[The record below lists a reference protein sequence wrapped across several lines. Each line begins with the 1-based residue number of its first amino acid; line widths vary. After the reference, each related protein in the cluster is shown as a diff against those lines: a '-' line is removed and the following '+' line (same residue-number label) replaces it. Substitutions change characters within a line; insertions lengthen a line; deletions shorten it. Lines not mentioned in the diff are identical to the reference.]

1 MLTGTEGEKVEAP
14 RPGVSRR
21 EMLVGGA
28 LVLAA
33 GVAFARAPRPT
44 ADLLGKTQLDDI
56 MPERIG
62 DWTYQTN
69 SGLIL
74 PPADQLRDKI
84 YSHLLT
90 RIYRRG
96 DGTDVMLLIAYS
108 GKQDGTLQVHRP
120 EVCYPAS
127 GYRLISSEPHAL
139 PLPDHR
145 TLPARYVVTEG
156 QVRNEELV
164 YWTRIGPHFPTTW
177 GQEHLAVVQENLAG
191 RVPDGLL
198 VRVSTAVSGDTRP
211 ILDGFAD
218 DLIRAASPRLRHLL
232 VGDA

>member
-1 MLTGTEGEKVEAP
+1 MLTGAEGEKVDGP
-14 RPGVSRR
+14 RPGASRR

-33 GVAFARAPRPT
+33 GVAFLRAPRPT
-44 ADLLGKTQLDDI
+44 ADLLGKTQLDEL

-62 DWTYQTN
+62 DWTYQTS

-90 RIYRRG
+90 RIYQRA
-96 DGTDVMLLIAYS
+96 DGAEVMLLIAYS
-108 GKQDGTLQVHRP
+108 GKQDGTVQVHRP

-127 GYRLISSEPHAL
+127 GYRLVSSVPHAIT
-139 PLPDHR
+139 LPDQR
-145 TLPARYVVTEG
+145 TLPARYVITEG

-177 GQEHLAVVQENLAG
+177 GQEHLDGTDAVLDVTLG
-191 RVPDGLL
+191 RGKLFMMGPEVNQRGQSWATFKLL
-198 VRVSTAVSGDTRP
+198 FNGILYGPAVS
-211 ILDGFAD
+211 AKN
-218 DLIRAASPRLRHLL
+218 
-232 VGDA
+232 

>member
-1 MLTGTEGEKVEAP
+1 MGEP
-14 RPGVSRR
+14 RPGTSRR

-28 LVLAA
+28 LMLAA
-33 GVAFARAPRPT
+33 AAAFLRTPRPT
-44 ADLLGKTQLDDI
+44 PDPLGKTQLDDI
-56 MPERIG
+56 MPARIG
-62 DWTYQTN
+62 AWTYQTD

-90 RIYRRG
+90 RIYQRE
-96 DGTDVMLLIAYS
+96 DGASVMLLIAYS
-108 GKQDGTLQVHRP
+108 GRQDGTLQVHRP

-127 GYRLISSEPHAL
+127 GYRLVSSEPHAL
-139 PLPDHR
+139 PLPNSG

-177 GQEHLAVVQENLAG
+177 GQEHLAVVQENMAG
-191 RVPDGLL
+191 RIPDGLL
-198 VRVSTAVSGDTRP
+198 VRISTGVNGDTRP

-218 DLIRAASPRLRHLL
+218 DLIKAAGPRLRHLL
-232 VGDA
+232 IGNIA